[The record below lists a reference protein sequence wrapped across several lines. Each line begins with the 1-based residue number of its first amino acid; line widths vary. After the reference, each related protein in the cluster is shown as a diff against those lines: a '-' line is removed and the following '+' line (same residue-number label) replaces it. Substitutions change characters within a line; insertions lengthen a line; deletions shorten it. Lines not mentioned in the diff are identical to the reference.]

1 MRNGEKQIQKEGE
14 EANVTQTKKKK
25 KRGKKKTGKRN
36 KTGRTCPHGFCSLS
50 PQRGS

>member
-1 MRNGEKQIQKEGE
+1 MEKCVGKMRNGEKQIQKEGE

-36 KTGRTCPHGFCSLS
+36 KKMRK
-50 PQRGS
+50 REERK

>member
-25 KRGKKKTGKRN
+25 KRQEKNRKEK
-36 KTGRTCPHGFCSLS
+36 
-50 PQRGS
+50 

>member
-25 KRGKKKTGKRN
+25 KARKKQEREIKR
-36 KTGRTCPHGFCSLS
+36 
-50 PQRGS
+50 

>member
-25 KRGKKKTGKRN
+25 KGARKKQEREIKR
-36 KTGRTCPHGFCSLS
+36 
-50 PQRGS
+50 